1 MARTAASRFDPLV
14 CRDDQGRYV
23 GLLRVERLIERV
35 AAAGLATGPLGV
47 PHGVP
52 AAQGEERQSK
62 RAAGRQASR
71 VPALHTGRRAPG
83 RKLRTRTEAS

>member
-23 GLLRVERLIERV
+23 GLVRVERLIERV

-52 AAQGEERQSK
+52 AAQGEDGNRSER
-62 RAAGRQASR
+62 RGDR
-71 VPALHTGRRAPG
+71 RRAYRRFTLDAELPD
-83 RKLRTRTEAS
+83 AS